1 MHIGRLCRNKRDLPM
16 RTNSVLPVLI
26 SILVIITIALLQR
39 QNKLV
44 AAITATMPINVAL
57 GYWIV
62 AAASNTDR
70 QSVTDF
76 SRGMLLGILPTVVFL
91 GVLWLAS
98 RAGLRSLIALGLGYL
113 AWGLGTGLIL
123 LLRQLSGLGN

>member
-1 MHIGRLCRNKRDLPM
+1 MRNNNL
-16 RTNSVLPVLI
+16 LPVLI
-26 SILVIITIALLQR
+26 SILVIITIALVQR
-39 QNKLV
+39 QSKLV

-62 AAASNTDR
+62 VAATNSDR
-70 QSVTDF
+70 QAVTDF
-76 SRGMLLGILPTVVFL
+76 SRGLLLGILPTVVFL

-98 RAGLRSLIALGLGYL
+98 RAGLRPLAALGLGYL

-123 LLRQLSGLGN
+123 LFRQLLGIGN